1 MLELMSTR
9 FTEHQRKARGFTIVE
24 LIIVIIVIA
33 ILASLTLVVYSG
45 IQDRARSSVAQ
56 ADLANAKKKL
66 TIYHARNGSFP
77 KTYQQLIDA
86 NMHFSKSIYEVN
98 RPGKG
103 NMYYCYNNATGTFAM
118 GARTTNSA
126 YGITITST
134 SDVKTVSGNTVT
146 ADYTC
151 TLIGLSSSS
160 DPNAITWQG
169 LETGTANWRDWVQ
182 S

>member
-1 MLELMSTR
+1 MLAKLTR
-9 FTEHQRKARGFTIVE
+9 RWRTTRGFTIIE
-24 LIIVIIVIA
+24 LLIVIIVIA
-33 ILASLTLVVYSG
+33 ILAGLTLVVYSG

-86 NMHFSKSIYEVN
+86 NMHFSKSVYEVN

-103 NMYYCYNNATGTFAM
+103 NMYYCYNNLTGTFAL
-118 GARTTNSA
+118 GARTANSA
-126 YGITITST
+126 YGIIITST

-151 TLIGLSSSS
+151 TLAGLSSSS